1 MLKAL
6 LKKQLLETAS
16 FFFIGKKDGKKMSK
30 FGVFGI
36 ILLIAYAVFAGGF
49 MMWELAKMLCLPLA
63 SAGLG
68 WVYFAFIGTLAT
80 GLGVMGS
87 VFAAKSKLYEA
98 KDNDLLL
105 SLPLKPW
112 AILFSRTLP
121 LYFLTFFF
129 QALVLIPAFI
139 QYFIVV
145 EFQIGVLLCAL
156 VVLFVMPLGALAI
169 CLLLGWLIAL
179 VTAKIRSKNLLTLL
193 LTVGFLVAYFVIIG
207 KMNEYLTYVIA
218 HGEAVGQTMKT
229 TLFPFYLLGLSCV
242 GDGLGLLGFIGMFGG
257 IFALSY
263 FILSKTFL
271 GIATMKRGAK
281 KRVYREKE
289 SKTGSAFSA
298 LLKRE
303 VSRIFKNPMLLFNS
317 SIGAMLFLILCVIA
331 PLNMDLI
338 TQINGAAFPK
348 SELAFILAIILC
360 FIITSNVNTSSSV
373 SLEGET
379 LWILRSSPVK
389 TEQVFKAKTALHLL
403 VSFPLALVA
412 SIELCALLKISAFPC
427 VCILVTLLS
436 LSFFC
441 AKFGLFINLKFPNL
455 HWTNELAAVKQSVST
470 LIAMFFGWGVCALC
484 IGAWFWFGE
493 GLGVEVFLLLC
504 SLLFSA
510 ASVLLHVWE
519 RSKGKTIFENL

>member
-16 FFFIGKKDGKKMSK
+16 VFFIGKKDGKKMSK

-36 ILLIAYAVFAGGF
+36 ILLISYAVFAGGF
-49 MMWELAKMLCLPLA
+49 MMWELAKTLCLPLA
-63 SAGLG
+63 QAGLG

-80 GLGVMGS
+80 GLGVLGS

-112 AILFSRTLP
+112 MILFSRILP

-129 QALVLIPAFI
+129 QALVLIPAFA
-139 QYFIVV
+139 QYFIAVG
-145 EFQIGVLLCAL
+145 FQIGVLLCAL

-179 VTAKIRSKNLLTLL
+179 VTARIRSKNLFTLL
-193 LTVGFLVAYFVIIG
+193 LTVGFLIAYFLIIG
-207 KMNEYLTYVIA
+207 KMNEYLTYVIT

-229 TLFPFYLLGLSCV
+229 ALFPLYLAGLACV
-242 GDGLGLLGFIGMFGG
+242 GDGLGLVGFIG
-257 IFALSY
+257 IFALAFALAY

-271 GIATMKRGAK
+271 RIITMKRGAK

-289 SKTGSAFSA
+289 SKSTPVFFA
-298 LLKRE
+298 LFKRE
-303 VSRIFKNPMLLFNS
+303 LTRILKNPMLLLNS
-317 SIGAMLFLILCVIA
+317 SIGAMLSLILCVIA
-331 PLNMDLI
+331 PLNMDFI
-338 TQINGAAFPK
+338 TQITASPFPK
-348 SELAFILAIILC
+348 SELAFIVAIILC

-403 VSFPLALVA
+403 VAFAPALVA
-412 SIELCALLKISAFPC
+412 SIELCALLKIPALTC
-427 VCILVTLLS
+427 VCIIVAIFTLTFL
-436 LSFFC
+436 C

-455 HWTNELAAVKQSVST
+455 HWTNEIAAVKQSVST
-470 LIAMFFGWGVCALC
+470 LIAMFFGWGVCALALGGWFLFGNQL
-484 IGAWFWFGE
+484 GAA
-493 GLGVEVFLLLC
+493 VYLLLC
-504 SLLFSA
+504 SLIFALFGGA
-510 ASVLLHVWE
+510 LHLWE
-519 RSKGKTIFENL
+519 RAKGKTIFENL